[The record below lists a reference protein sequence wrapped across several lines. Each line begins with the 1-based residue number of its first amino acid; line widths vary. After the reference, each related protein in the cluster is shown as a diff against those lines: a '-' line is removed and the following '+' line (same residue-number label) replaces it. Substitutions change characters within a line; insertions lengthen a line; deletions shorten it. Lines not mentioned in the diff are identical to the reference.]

1 MRRNRGNTRSQLGNA
16 EYSLLGVRSRPRP
29 DARDFERQAPIPPS
43 QKRPD
48 ETIFRPHVVVL
59 KQSGDVV
66 AARTSGGR
74 AMSTIEN
81 DSAGSESWDPAH
93 WSIGTVLGVAIV
105 YLACLT

>member
-1 MRRNRGNTRSQLGNA
+1 LRRNRGNR
-16 EYSLLGVRSRPRP
+16 RSRPGDAESPLFEIKSRLRP
-29 DARDFERQAPIPPS
+29 DARDFERQTPIFPS

-66 AARTSGGR
+66 ADKTSGGR
-74 AMSTIEN
+74 VMSIQN
-81 DSAGSESWDPAH
+81 NSAGSESWDPAI